1 MANKLKQYRV
11 SINETQEEMAEKW
24 QISLSFLKKLEC
36 GDKNPSIKTI
46 KDFKKVYPTADISEI
61 FLS

>member
-1 MANKLKQYRV
+1 MANKLKQFRV

-24 QISLSFLKKLEC
+24 NISLSFLKKLE
-36 GDKNPSIKTI
+36 GGEKNPSIKTI
-46 KDFKKVYPTADISEI
+46 KDFKKIYPTADISEI